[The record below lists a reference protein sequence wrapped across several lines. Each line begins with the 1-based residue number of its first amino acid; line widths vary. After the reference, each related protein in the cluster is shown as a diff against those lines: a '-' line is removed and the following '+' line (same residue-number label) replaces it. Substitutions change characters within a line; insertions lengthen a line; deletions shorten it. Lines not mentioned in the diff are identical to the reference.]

1 MKSLFHVKHFI
12 SVKISL
18 SWRCSFPKVDERRRR
33 VMEDKIERK
42 RMQAMKENDN
52 KRRKLW
58 ILLARKEIPKV

>member
-1 MKSLFHVKHFI
+1 
-12 SVKISL
+12 
-18 SWRCSFPKVDERRRR
+18 
-33 VMEDKIERK
+33 MEDKIERK